1 MYGDALA
8 IAQIAR
14 MVGDDTLA
22 QKYEKKAADLKK
34 RILELLWNEED
45 GFFETADTATGES
58 VGVRELLGYVP
69 WYFNLPDDNALYA
82 KSFAQLLDEQG
93 FLAPYGPTTAE
104 QRSSEFMKIIYNDD
118 CRWDGPSWP
127 YATSQTLVAAA
138 NLLND
143 YSANDVFGK
152 GDWFDMLRT
161 YAKSQYKDGYSW
173 IAENLHPITGEW
185 IVDYP
190 RSMNYNHSSYQ
201 DHVITG
207 LCGIR
212 PADRDD
218 VLSVNPLVEEN
229 DLSYFVIENV
239 SYRGRNLTVLY
250 DKDGSRYGIGAGL
263 KVFVDGYLM
272 AEADT
277 LCRLYVDLSTPQQ

>member
-1 MYGDALA
+1 M
-8 IAQIAR
+8 
-14 MVGDDTLA
+14 
-22 QKYEKKAADLKK
+22 
-34 RILELLWNEED
+34 
-45 GFFETADTATGES
+45 
-58 VGVRELLGYVP
+58 RELAGYVP
-69 WYFNLPDDNALYA
+69 WYFNLPDDREDYGA
-82 KSFAQLLDEQG
+82 SFSQLLDKDG

-104 QRSSEFMKIIYNDD
+104 QRNPDFMAIIYNVD

-138 NLLND
+138 NLINN
-143 YSANDVFGK
+143 YRYN
-152 GDWFDMLRT
+152 GDFEKEDWYDMLLT
-161 YAKSQYKDGYSW
+161 YAKSQYKDGSSW
-173 IAENLHPITGEW
+173 IAENLHPLTGEW

-190 RSMNYNHSSYQ
+190 RSMNYNHSSFQ

-212 PADRDD
+212 PSEREDA
-218 VLSVNPLVEEN
+218 VIINPLVGED

-239 SYRGRNLTVLY
+239 LYRGRNLTVLY
-250 DKDGSRYGIGAGL
+250 DKDGSRYGIGAGF

-277 LCRLYVDLSTPQQ
+277 PCWLSVSLNTPEA